1 MSKVAR
7 AVSVIGGADG
17 PTSVFLIGPGKEKN
31 IFKRMKMEY
40 GNWKYR
46 RRRQA
51 VEKTIKPGMHTVGDT
66 ILYIKKQYG
75 AVEAGKADRTCHDH
89 DYNERK
95 LDFKYSLIQRSRPEL
110 LGEEKRFESPR
121 DFKDQQAVQE
131 WMHQIDE
138 WREKCLKRV
147 AEIPNDVF
155 PTDYHMLVIERGAQ
169 GSLQV
174 ETDTVHSII
183 QVSYSGDKK
192 IMEPI
197 QKDIYLFYGVSK
209 EDIDQKT
216 DRYRSLVTVL
226 CG

>member
-17 PTSVFLIGPGKEKN
+17 PTSVFLVGSGKEKN
-31 IFKRMKMEY
+31 IFKRMKTEY
-40 GNWKYR
+40 RNWKYKK
-46 RRRQA
+46 RRQA
-51 VEKTIKPGMHTVGDT
+51 VEKTIKPGMHTVGET
-66 ILYIKKQYG
+66 ILYIKNQYG
-75 AVEAGKADRTCHDH
+75 AVEADRTYY
-89 DYNERK
+89 DYNDRK
-95 LDFKYSLIQRSRPEL
+95 LDLKYSLIQRNRPEL
-110 LGEEKRFESPR
+110 LGEEKRFEPPR

-131 WMHQIDE
+131 WMNQIDE
-138 WREKCLKRV
+138 WREKCLKCV

-197 QKDIYLFYGVSK
+197 KKDIYLFYGVSK
-209 EDIDQKT
+209 EDMNQKT

>member
-17 PTSVFLIGPGKEKN
+17 PTSVFLVGPGKEKN
-31 IFKRMKMEY
+31 IFKRMKTEY
-40 GNWKYR
+40 RNWRYKK
-46 RRRQA
+46 RRQA
-51 VEKTIKPGMHTVGDT
+51 VEKTVKPGMHTVGET
-66 ILYIKKQYG
+66 ILYIKNQYG
-75 AVEAGKADRTCHDH
+75 AEEADRTRY

-95 LDFKYSLIQRSRPEL
+95 LDLKCSLIQRNRPEL
-110 LGEEKRFESPR
+110 LGEEKRLEPPR

-131 WMHQIDE
+131 WMNQIDE

-147 AEIPNDVF
+147 AEISNDVF

-216 DRYRSLVTVL
+216 DRYKSLVTVL